1 MDYANTINTL
11 KDISGFNTF
20 ISEITKDLTIS
31 KDFKESYI
39 LTCNQ
44 SIQVLV
50 RFNQAK
56 NMQDYNEV
64 IKMLNI
70 DGMSLTSAFI
80 THIKSKCKKAIKLC
94 QVLKELDS
102 NTVHQRRV
110 RKDRAI
116 FYNKQIPKIKKREHE
131 LSVGDQFELKPKYT
145 EGPHST
151 SNINTWGGNHTITAL
166 TDAYME
172 VDWLFNHSKK
182 TYQYE
187 LKHFKK
193 MMKCFVFTRANVTTQ
208 VDAANK
214 VKKHSIKRSELPPK
228 KRYREDSYQAQGFE
242 KIRSTTI

>member
-20 ISEITKDLTIS
+20 ISEITEDLTIS
-31 KDFKESYI
+31 KDLKESYI

-50 RFNQAK
+50 TFNQAK
-56 NMQDYNEV
+56 NMQEYNKV

-70 DGMSLTSAFI
+70 DGMSLTSAFK
-80 THIKSKCKKAIKLC
+80 THIISKCKKAIKLC

-102 NTVHQRRV
+102 NTVHQRRE
-110 RKDRAI
+110 RKATTI
-116 FYNKQIPKIKKREHE
+116 FCNKRKPKIKRKHK
-131 LSVGDQFELKPKYT
+131 LSVGDQFKLKSKYT

-166 TDAYME
+166 TDSYME
-172 VDWLFNHSKK
+172 VDWLFNHSKR

-187 LKHFKK
+187 LNHFKK

-208 VDAANK
+208 VESANK
-214 VKKHSIKRSELPPK
+214 AKKHSIKRSELPPK
-228 KRYREDSYQAQGFE
+228 KRYREDSYQAQGFA